1 MTWCSARTSSGSS
14 LPCKYFT
21 SSLPQLLLLLHAG
34 QGRATARQLRGGE
47 ARLPRHAL
55 TGQLPSPLPPPLSKR
70 RNCAPGSWLL
80 ALLRRTRVTTDAGA
94 HAGLCQCHI
103 QIRGRGRRCPYAGQ
117 PRLATFSAADESSIV
132 PGMPTIVVRITLSE
146 LTNPTAPQHRYLCF
160 STHPPSLGYEYSS
173 NTSATTSPTLNSM
186 ALGSYLH

>member
-1 MTWCSARTSSGSS
+1 MVQCQDFLWLFSPLQILYFLSSSATS
-14 LPCKYFT
+14 
-21 SSLPQLLLLLHAG
+21 
-34 QGRATARQLRGGE
+34 ATACRTRPRNSAPAAGRRG
-47 ARLPRHAL
+47 
-55 TGQLPSPLPPPLSKR
+55 PSSAPCTYWAATQCPSPPLSKR
-70 RNCAPGSWLL
+70 RNCAPGSWLRL